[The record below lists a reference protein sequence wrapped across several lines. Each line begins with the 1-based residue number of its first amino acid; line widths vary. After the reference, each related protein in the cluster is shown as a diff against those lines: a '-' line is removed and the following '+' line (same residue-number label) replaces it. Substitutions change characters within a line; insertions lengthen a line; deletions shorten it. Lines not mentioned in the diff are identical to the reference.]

1 MLLWCLVRHKNPRK
15 IHPERITQSDRK
27 FAKDLDL
34 KDISFP
40 VIIKRVPQIERQN
53 KININ
58 VFGYDERDQIGPG
71 LTLIRCMQI
80 SISVTKCLIALLPNF
95 NITRFPEYRQLM

>member
-1 MLLWCLVRHKNPRK
+1 MISVYYGALLGIKTLRR

-40 VIIKRVPQIERQN
+40 VTIKQIPQIERQN
-53 KININ
+53 KI
-58 VFGYDERDQIGPG
+58 
-71 LTLIRCMQI
+71 
-80 SISVTKCLIALLPNF
+80 K
-95 NITRFPEYRQLM
+95 